1 MALPNPIPDN
11 PLRWDGWKHYNS
23 DDLYARLCLSYESNP
38 SPDQIEENC
47 RQLAVWWQKKLPL
60 KNQPSNPLSQLLR
73 AGLDEAPAYLAE
85 ARTKLLDPET
95 RSQFDQMLHSQI
107 VQEALGEF
115 KKLLSFALGENKLRE
130 EDENRLYERGRG
142 LGLTRSDMQAT
153 VDAELARLGA
163 ERVAATMIVAPA
175 AAAAPAAPGL
185 MTGAGGGV
193 PMIMPAGMEGTD
205 AFSEFRRML
214 RLSKLCID
222 GDEMTDDQRD
232 AMCNMGESLGL
243 TGGEAE
249 DLIDEYLE
257 EMAGMPP
264 PPLTATPSRGTAVA
278 TAPAPRPAPTAK
290 AAPVAPPKR
299 MEQAAFMAAAKSAI
313 NTSPLGRAQ
322 ERLKYPAYTNAIGIE
337 MLLVSS
343 GSFFMGSVA
352 KDAAPTEQPITP
364 VTLSCFYLSRFPIT
378 NVQYE
383 KFDPTHRNKRALG
396 ADDNHPV
403 VYVNSK
409 DAEKFCQWLTSKEG
423 KKYRLP
429 TEPEWEYAARGMD
442 GRSFPWGERLDVGN
456 LANFADKQTNFAWRD
471 TLIDD
476 GFPESSPVG
485 SFPRGASPFGIED
498 MAGNVFEWCL
508 DYFEN
513 YKGKE
518 RVNPRGPTNGP
529 KRIYRGGSWKS
540 RASNLRTTARNHNL
554 PEYSSNDVG
563 FRVLCECEP

>member
-11 PLRWDGWKHYNS
+11 PLRWDGWKNYNS

-107 VQEALGEF
+107 VLEALGEF
-115 KKLLSFALGENKLRE
+115 KKLLAFALGENKLRE

-153 VDAELARLGA
+153 VDEELTRVGA
-163 ERVAATMIVAPA
+163 ERVAATMFVAPPTA
-175 AAAAPAAPGL
+175 VAAPTAGV
-185 MTGAGGGV
+185 GGGTAMV
-193 PMIMPAGMEGTD
+193 MPAGMEGTD

-257 EMAGMPP
+257 EMSGMPP
-264 PPLTATPSRGTAVA
+264 TPLAPAARTGVA
-278 TAPAPRPAPTAK
+278 TAPVARPVPAVAKPAPAP
-290 AAPVAPPKR
+290 APVKKTVS
-299 MEQAAFMAAAKSAI
+299 AASIVASARDAI

-322 ERLKYPAYTNAIGIE
+322 ERLKYPAYTNPTGIE

-343 GSFFMGSVA
+343 GTFHMGSTER
-352 KDAAPTEQPITP
+352 DAGPTEQPITL

-378 NVQYE
+378 NAQYE
-383 KFDPTHRNKRALG
+383 KFDPTHNNKRAPG
-396 ADDNHPV
+396 AGDNHPV

-442 GRSFPWGERLDVGN
+442 GRIFPWGERLDAGN

-471 TLIDD
+471 TVIDD

-518 RVNPRGPTNGP
+518 RVNPRGPISGP
-529 KRIYRGGSWKS
+529 KRVYRGGSWKS
-540 RASNLRTTARNHNL
+540 RAANLRTTARNHNL

-563 FRVLCECEP
+563 FRVLCECEA